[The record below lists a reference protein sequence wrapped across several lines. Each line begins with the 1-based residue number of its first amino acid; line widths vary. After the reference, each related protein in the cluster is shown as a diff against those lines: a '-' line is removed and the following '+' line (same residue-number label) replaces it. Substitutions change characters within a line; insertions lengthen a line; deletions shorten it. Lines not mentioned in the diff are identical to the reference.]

1 MDLKQGEIFGV
12 VIRFFLSWSLIYQSN
27 FKESLM
33 KASVTTLL
41 AEKAHNIYSIN
52 ASASVLDAVN
62 EMNHRG
68 VG

>member
-1 MDLKQGEIFGV
+1 
-12 VIRFFLSWSLIYQSN
+12 
-27 FKESLM
+27 M

-68 VG
+68 VGSIIVLDEGKLVGDQICFGTGLQSTVR